1 MESFLSIST
10 IMKNFFFICLLNALS
25 VCLFAQV
32 QNEGP
37 TNLNQLKKIKVVA
50 TTTMI
55 GDMVFSIAGNT
66 VELHSL
72 MGPGVDPHLYK
83 ASADDIR
90 KLKEADLVFYN
101 GLMLEGKMQ
110 ADLESL
116 NKETNKVYAV
126 TQRIPSERLIFPESE
141 SHHPDPHVWF
151 DPTLWVTGVP
161 FVAEKLSA
169 LQPEHANRYAN
180 NAKSLEMEMLATH
193 QWAKDQVAL
202 LEPNERILI
211 TSHDAF
217 NYFGRAYS
225 FKVVGVQGISTA
237 TEAGLSDINRTVD
250 FIKKN
255 HVPVIFVESS
265 VSPVVIESI
274 SQSSGAEVGP
284 ELFSDACGVRGQI
297 ERGPDGKGYDV
308 GTWEGMM
315 RHNINTVVYNL
326 AKIYAQEMHS

>member
-1 MESFLSIST
+1 MFRY
-10 IMKNFFFICLLNALS
+10 FFIAAFIFLGIGAYG
-25 VCLFAQV
+25 QK
-32 QNEGP
+32 EGSRP
-37 TNLNQLKKIKVVA
+37 ANGKQAKKIKVVA
-50 TTTMI
+50 TTTMV
-55 GDMVFSIAGNT
+55 GDMVFSIAG
-66 VELHSL
+66 HSVDLQTL

-90 KLKEADLVFYN
+90 KLKEADVVFYS

-116 NKETNKVYAV
+116 KKETGKVYAV
-126 TQRIPSERLIFPESE
+126 TQNIPQDKLIFPDSAG
-141 SHHPDPHVWF
+141 HHPDPHVWF

-161 FVAEKLSA
+161 IVAEKLSA
-169 LQPEHANRYAN
+169 LQPEYAIRYSN
-180 NAKSLEMEMLATH
+180 NAKALETEMMATH

-202 LEPNERILI
+202 LEPSERILI

-217 NYFGRAYS
+217 NYFGRAYG
-225 FKVVGVQGISTA
+225 FQVVGVQGISTA

-284 ELFSDACGVRGQI
+284 ELFSDACGVQGHI

-308 GTWEGMM
+308 GTWDGMM
-315 RHNINTVVYNL
+315 RHNVNTVVHNL
-326 AKIYAQEMHS
+326 AIGYAREHA